1 MYAEL
6 LYSPLCHP
14 LLSCCKGKVFGLSGF
29 PAWGCG
35 LRSQLC
41 LASVCSRY
49 SGGNIG
55 GVLVAERES
64 HPAMLSPRPLSRIA
78 DEVAWRWPHSILCL
92 LFSGCPKANSPRSWL
107 LFKSLFSMGPPHTML
122 SYLFP
127 LLFATYRLIKHF
139 TPRLPIAFIAGFH
152 SIFWDLSVSCFL
164 PGPFFTYL
172 SFLSSYVN
180 YLLISDFRI
189 YLRK

>member
-1 MYAEL
+1 MYTEL

-127 LLFATYRLIKHF
+127 LSFATYRLIKHF
-139 TPRLPIAFIAGFH
+139 THPSPHCFH
-152 SIFWDLSVSCFL
+152 SWISQYFLRPLSKLFSAWSFFHL
-164 PGPFFTYL
+164 P
-172 SFLSSYVN
+172 FLSLVICE
-180 YLLISDFRI
+180 LLANQW
-189 YLRK
+189 L